1 MQRYTSNSKISLNPN
16 FNPKVLKDFPD
27 LEAPAVNLCAA
38 LLRDLTECIPAVSQY
53 QRFPS
58 ERRTKLSGAALSKRM
73 LRRLE

>member
-1 MQRYTSNSKISLNPN
+1 MFKNNLNNLLNPN
-16 FNPKVLKDFPD
+16 FNSKVLKDFPD